1 LFVYPIGL
9 ALVAPQQS
17 ARFMSDTEHRG
28 EHKSSSVGAP
38 TSQQVRS
45 SPLTLWKRAKEHK
58 VLQWTLAYLA
68 AALALAHGQ
77 ELVAHAFDWPEA
89 IGRITIS
96 LLAVGLPIA
105 VALAWYHG
113 HKGLR
118 GVSSGE
124 LMMMSILLLIGAG
137 LLVALVHVP
146 RESVGTEVAH
156 AARSASTQTS
166 LAALVSMAPAASVA
180 VVPFANLTGD
190 TSKEYFSDG
199 MAEELIDTLAQ
210 VPGLKVPS
218 RTSSFAYKGRNVDI
232 RRIAQDLGVRTI
244 LEGSVRGAGERI
256 RVTAQLVDATSG
268 YHIWSQSYDRDLGD
282 IFKLQDDLAG
292 AIVQVLKTKMNVAV
306 APLPTK
312 SAPTADVQAYQLY
325 LQAQAVSRGSKAGTR
340 QSLSLLDQ
348 AIARDPKFAR
358 AIAERA
364 VMRAA
369 SVALEYAP
377 LSALAEAER
386 DAIEVLQLTPGSAQ
400 AYSALGFIYEL
411 RGEWSKAEP
420 RFRRALAIDPTDP
433 RAHHLYATL
442 LVSVGQLRL
451 AQAEVSEAFRLAP
464 ADIAILSWLAN
475 TNSLLGL
482 DAEATEYADLTVA
495 QGGSTRLVLGVY
507 GNAAFRSGRLE
518 ELRHMVSAGLPA
530 PARSAADELLRLLIA
545 ARAEQGRQQQYLRG
559 ARSLGRDML
568 NADPTTIDAVIYML
582 TALGDLDGSYQ
593 LIDEYLTKPD
603 LNGSH
608 SYLGFL
614 WAPETQPL
622 RMDPRFGALA
632 VRLRFVDYWRQYGPP
647 DACDLQGEK
656 LTCR

>member
-1 LFVYPIGL
+1 
-9 ALVAPQQS
+9 
-17 ARFMSDTEHRG
+17 MSDSDRRG
-28 EHKSSSVGAP
+28 EHEPSSVGDV
-38 TSQQVRS
+38 TSRQVRS
-45 SPLTLWKRAKEHK
+45 SPLTFWNRAKEHK

-77 ELVAHAFDWPEA
+77 ELVARAFNWPETV
-89 IGRITIS
+89 GRITIS

-146 RESVGTEVAH
+146 PENVGTEVAH
-156 AARSASTQTS
+156 AARSASNQTG

-199 MAEELIDTLAQ
+199 KAEELIDTLAQ

-232 RRIAQDLGVRTI
+232 RRVAQDLGVRTI

-268 YHIWSQSYDRDLGD
+268 YHIWSQSYDRELGD

-292 AIVQVLKTKMNVAV
+292 AIVQVLKTKMNVSV

-325 LQAQAVSRGSKAGTR
+325 LQAQAVSRGSEAGTR

-348 AIARDPKFAR
+348 AIARDSKFAR
-358 AIAERA
+358 AIAERS
-364 VMRAA
+364 VLRAA
-369 SVALEYAP
+369 SVALAYAP
-377 LSALAEAER
+377 PSALAGAER
-386 DAIEVLQLTPGSAQ
+386 DAIEALQLTPGSAQ

-411 RGEWSKAEP
+411 RGEWSKAEA
-420 RFRRALAIDPTDP
+420 RFRRALAIDPVDP
-433 RAHHLYATL
+433 RAHHLYASL

-464 ADIAILSWLAN
+464 ADIAILSWVAN
-475 TNSLLGL
+475 TNSFMGL
-482 DAEATEYADLTVA
+482 DAEATRYADLTVA
-495 QGGSTRLVLGVY
+495 RGGSTWLVTVVY
-507 GNAAFRSGRLE
+507 ANAAFRSGRLE
-518 ELRHMVSAGLPA
+518 EFRRIVAEALPA

-545 ARAEQGRQQQYLRG
+545 ARAERRRQQQVLHR
-559 ARSLGRDML
+559 ARSLGRDIL
-568 NADPTTIDAVIYML
+568 NANPVAIGAVIYVL

-593 LIDEYLTKPD
+593 LINEYLTKPD

-608 SYLGFL
+608 SDLGFL

-622 RMDPRFGALA
+622 RIDPRFAELA
-632 VRLRFVDYWRQYGPP
+632 VRLRLVDYWRQYGPP

-656 LTCR
+656 LICR